1 MSKTSMTA
9 THPQMRPD
17 QAMSMIEALCIN
29 PMEQGRMPIPVM
41 IWGQPGVGKSS
52 IIKQLGEKHNR
63 PVIDIRLLLK
73 DPTDLAGLPYFDVN
87 QGELKVANPV
97 GFPDEKN
104 PEHAHLLNAI
114 IILDELSSAPKAVQ
128 SAALQLILDRKVG
141 DYTLPKDV
149 IMIAAGNR
157 SEDGNVF
164 EEMPTPLRNRFAHID
179 LVADFKQWKKWAE
192 ESDIHPI
199 VLGFLES
206 SGGADFNNFDAKTLM
221 GRYAF
226 ATPRSWERVSD
237 ALWAITDR
245 ETLRVTNER
254 LVQTLVGSLVGTDVA
269 TKLNSFFTTFGELPS
284 PTDILEGKV
293 KSFDYEKMEA
303 KKRQSAR
310 YATILGLTHV
320 MKERFERAKGD
331 DKALESFD
339 KVECTNFIKFM
350 TTSMATAEEFMAIAG
365 ERVIRDKIPIFKKPE
380 FREFIKHIHGVL
392 NQI

>member
-1 MSKTSMTA
+1 MTA

-149 IMIAAGNR
+149 IMIHKA
-157 SEDGNVF
+157 S
-164 EEMPTPLRNRFAHID
+164 
-179 LVADFKQWKKWAE
+179 
-192 ESDIHPI
+192 
-199 VLGFLES
+199 LG
-206 SGGADFNNFDAKTLM
+206 A
-221 GRYAF
+221 
-226 ATPRSWERVSD
+226 
-237 ALWAITDR
+237 
-245 ETLRVTNER
+245 R
-254 LVQTLVGSLVGTDVA
+254 LL
-269 TKLNSFFTTFGELPS
+269 
-284 PTDILEGKV
+284 
-293 KSFDYEKMEA
+293 
-303 KKRQSAR
+303 
-310 YATILGLTHV
+310 HV
-320 MKERFERAKGD
+320 Y
-331 DKALESFD
+331 
-339 KVECTNFIKFM
+339 FM
-350 TTSMATAEEFMAIAG
+350 STEEFSSRLYKVVFSQLCYACTSLLYI
-365 ERVIRDKIPIFKKPE
+365 I
-380 FREFIKHIHGVL
+380 L
-392 NQI
+392 SL